1 MPKKQ
6 PKIIAAVSITVPRN
20 PGSGGISLAVE
31 IDPANI
37 HLGDNPTVAE
47 VEKAATELALE
58 KLKVKLDGGGHG
70 RDLIKQIK
78 DARKAAEPAA
88 E

>member
-6 PKIIAAVSITVPRN
+6 PKIIADVTVYASRN
-20 PGSGGISLAVE
+20 SGEIGLAVE

-37 HLGDNPTVAE
+37 NLSDNPTVAE
-47 VEKAATELALE
+47 IEKAATELALE
-58 KLKVKLDGGGHG
+58 KLKVKLDGGQG

>member
-6 PKIIAAVSITVPRN
+6 PKIIADVT
-20 PGSGGISLAVE
+20 VE

-37 HLGDNPTVAE
+37 NLSDNPTVAE
-47 VEKAATELALE
+47 IEKAATELALE
-58 KLKVKLDGGGHG
+58 KLKVKLDGGQG